1 MDDFTSVSC
10 APPGRPFKSMTPNIR
25 RYLKSLDTKKNYLLF
40 LWIFFSLLKFLER
53 NLRTQATSRRRLLE
67 LIARDKRVMSAF
79 PNAFLPRESTL
90 NIIDASTVGL
100 VLVFKSRV
108 TTFDHLYPL

>member
-1 MDDFTSVSC
+1 
-10 APPGRPFKSMTPNIR
+10 MTPNIR
-25 RYLKSLDTKKNYLLF
+25 RYLKSLNTKKDYLLF

-53 NLRTQATSRRRLLE
+53 NLRTQATPRRRLLE

-79 PNAFLPRESTL
+79 PNAFLPRESTP